1 MELERDILRKDRAY
15 LMEHVQDSID
25 IHTHDYY
32 EMVYIEDGSIY
43 HYFQDKKFKVH
54 KGDYFIINISDRHG
68 YERIEGVDCHLYN
81 FLFYPEFI
89 DSSMKQCKNFS
100 AFIENYLIKFDQS
113 ILKYNPTTY
122 IFRDDDGEILKILEK
137 LNSEEEEKTYGYT
150 EIMRCNLIE
159 ILIKTMR
166 KIVNE
171 ETVSVK
177 DSPTQFL
184 IKYIEDNY
192 SSKVSLSELSKELNY
207 SLPYISLKFKEE
219 TGFLFTEY
227 LQKYRVEQAV
237 RILANTDKKVSEI
250 AQLVGYEDTKFFVE
264 IFKKYMHITPQKFR
278 KQRV

>member
-68 YERIEGVDCHLYN
+68 YESIEGVDCHLYN